1 MNTDERIIAALN
13 HEPTDRIPYFEWS
26 MNASVIKAALPGATV
41 DEFVYEMDLD
51 AVTEVNLDYKS
62 VVSGDIHT
70 DEWGIR
76 KQYNMEDHY
85 FPLGGSIR
93 DSEDFKS
100 YKPPNPRDGHHYE
113 TLEKK
118 LKLHQGKKSIIV
130 HLNDI
135 FSIPSRLM
143 EYEDFMC
150 AMVTDPQLIKDMV
163 NMNVDI
169 QLELAEECV
178 KRGVRFIMTG
188 DDIAYVN
195 GPLMSPGMFADI
207 FLEPM
212 KRVIGGYKNM
222 GLYVMKHTDGD
233 IMPLIDMLISTGI
246 DCLDPL
252 EPAAGMDLAFIK
264 EKYGKDICLKGNVDC
279 AHLLTYGTPEE
290 TAEAVKNCIRIAGP
304 GGGYIISSSN
314 SIHSSVNPENL
325 MAMVETIHKYRDYP
339 LAEELFE

>member
-1 MNTDERIIAALN
+1 MNTDERIIGALN

-26 MNASVIKAALPGATV
+26 INAGVVDAVLPGATV
-41 DEFVYEMDLD
+41 DDFVYEMDLD
-51 AVTEVNLDYKS
+51 AVPEVNIDYKAEK
-62 VVSGDIHT
+62 SGDIYT

-85 FPLGGSIR
+85 FPLGGPIK

-100 YKPPNPRDGHHYE
+100 YKPPNPRDGHHFE
-113 TLEKK
+113 SLEKT
-118 LKLHQGKKSIIV
+118 LKKHQGKKSVVV

-150 AMVTDPQLIKDMV
+150 AMVTDPDLIRDMV

-169 QLELAEECV
+169 QLILGEECI
-178 KRGVRFIMTG
+178 KRGIKFIMTG

-195 GPLMSPGMFADI
+195 GPLMSPKMFADL

-212 KRVIGGYKNM
+212 KRVIGGYKEM

-246 DCLDPL
+246 DCLDPI

-264 EKYGKDICLKGNVDC
+264 EKYGKNICLKGNVDC
-279 AHLLTYGTPEE
+279 AYLLTNGTVEE
-290 TAEAVKNCIRIAGP
+290 TVEAVKNCIRIGGP
-304 GGGYIISSSN
+304 GGGYIISTSN
-314 SIHSSVNPENL
+314 SIHSSVSPANL
-325 MAMVETIHKYRDYP
+325 KAMIETIHKYRDYP
-339 LAEELFE
+339 LKKDLF